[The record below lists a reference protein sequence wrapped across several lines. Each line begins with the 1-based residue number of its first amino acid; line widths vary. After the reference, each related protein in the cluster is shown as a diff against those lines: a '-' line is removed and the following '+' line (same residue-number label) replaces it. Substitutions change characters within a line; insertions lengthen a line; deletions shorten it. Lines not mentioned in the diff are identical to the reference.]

1 MSDQERGFEYM
12 PTYPSH
18 EDDDVYDYIYILT
31 YDFTVDPI
39 TMYWRFDRKIKKR
52 KVLGDLTREEA
63 AKRRR
68 RVPDRLPTG
77 RQNMDVQEENQMRS
91 GNRRRRNTDLDL
103 SEGI

>member
-12 PTYPSH
+12 PTYPSN
-18 EDDDVYDYIYILT
+18 EDENVYDYIYILT

-39 TMYWRFDRKIKKR
+39 TMYWRFDRKTKKR

-68 RVPDRLPTG
+68 PVPNRLPTG

-91 GNRRRRNTDLDL
+91 WRRRRRNTDLDL
-103 SEGI
+103 SESI

>member
-31 YDFTVDPI
+31 YDFTADPI
-39 TMYWRFDRKIKKR
+39 TMYWRFDRKTKKR

-63 AKRRR
+63 ANRRR

-91 GNRRRRNTDLDL
+91 RRRRRRNTDLDL